1 MRLSLVVAALL
12 ALGACTPAPPMSA
25 QNNRADL
32 NKFVQPT
39 NGAAYSQGDL
49 YYYTTAANP
58 GYMGPA
64 GIPPRHP

>member
-1 MRLSLVVAALL
+1 
-12 ALGACTPAPPMSA
+12 MSA
-25 QNNRADL
+25 QNKRADL